1 MYVPAVFAEADAV
14 VVGAFVDAHPLA
26 TLVRVVDGRPHIDHV
41 PFLRSPATP
50 GEALASVS
58 STGGRSSADHPL
70 AQEQRGQRLALLGQ
84 IRDKRRVV
92 LLHQAVEL
100 RLFGAVARV
109 GGSTGSF
116 PAVGMHRLR
125 VLALPEEASVWIRDV
140 SGCKPEG
147 AA

>member
-14 VVGAFVDAHPLA
+14 AVGAFVDAHPLA
-26 TLVRVVDGRPHIDHV
+26 TLVRVADGRPHIDHV

-50 GEALASVS
+50 GEALAFVS

-70 AQEQRGQRLALLGQ
+70 AQGQRGQRLALLGQ

-100 RLFGAVARV
+100 R
-109 GGSTGSF
+109 
-116 PAVGMHRLR
+116 RLSR
-125 VLALPEEASVWIRDV
+125 KVRRLSIKSEYRQYERPRDR
-140 SGCKPEG
+140 GQAPHFL
-147 AA
+147 